1 MAKQALIVAFD
12 VKPAALPAFLA
23 ILREHAAKT
32 LEEEAGCE
40 RFDVLTS
47 RDGGPIVHL
56 YEVYRAAPGIRPPRG
71 RARSVSGPDQR
82 PQSDGVR
89 DPGLIRQADC
99 LKITLNYAGSI

>member
-23 ILREHAAKT
+23 ILREHAVKT

-56 YEVYRAAPGIRPPRG
+56 YEVYRDEAAFELHRES
-71 RARSVSGPDQR
+71 ARLVA
-82 PQSDGVR
+82 VR
-89 DPGLIRQADC
+89 DRYRDLINGRSLTACEILD
-99 LKITLNYAGSI
+99 